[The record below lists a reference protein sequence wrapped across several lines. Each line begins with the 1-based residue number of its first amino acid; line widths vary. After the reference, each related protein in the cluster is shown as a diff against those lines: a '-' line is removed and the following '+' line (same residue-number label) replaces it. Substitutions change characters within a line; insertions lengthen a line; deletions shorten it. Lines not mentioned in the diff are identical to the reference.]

1 MGECPKH
8 QLPSHQL
15 LGFTLEKQTNA
26 TINDQLG
33 TQYYP
38 VPLPYP
44 PKQHQTNKSLANSYV
59 YQKQPFVFWR
69 N

>member
-1 MGECPKH
+1 MQMGECPKH

-38 VPLPYP
+38 VPLPIL
-44 PKQHQTNKSLANSYV
+44 QNSI
-59 YQKQPFVFWR
+59 KLI
-69 N
+69 NH